1 MKNTRTKQSAK
12 NLFFG
17 VICQL
22 IVTILNFIVRTF
34 FVKYLS
40 TEYLGINGL
49 FLNILSILNMAEL
62 GIGTAIT
69 YKMYK
74 PVAYND
80 KEKVKS
86 LLNYYKLVY
95 KIIGLIILVIG
106 LLLIPFLNII
116 VGNDINIKENIV
128 LIYLIYLIEAVCSY
142 FYSHKRAMA
151 TVTQNEY
158 IASISRLVVYTF
170 KCILQIIILKYDS
183 NFLLYLVIYVLAMI
197 GENLVVCKIMD
208 KKYPYIKDK
217 EYKVISKDE
226 KIEMFKNV
234 KALLLYKIGSAIYRG
249 VDNIIISMFVNI
261 SMVGIC
267 SNYTLII
274 NAIDTTLKMGFNG
287 VVASIGNLNVT
298 TDIVHREKIYH
309 QLLLVTIWIY
319 GFCSI
324 CLLLL
329 IDPFIKLWLGDEYL
343 LDFISSIFLVLSIY
357 LYGVERPSVAFRN
370 TLGLH
375 EKGKYAPLIAGILNI
390 ILSIFFVKKIGLSGV
405 FIATAVARVLTTV
418 WTEPYI
424 IYKYIFKKS
433 PNYYYLK
440 MLIYS
445 LVVVLNFIICNFV
458 ISFINKSSI
467 YSFLIKAVISVILSN
482 AIFLLCF
489 FKLKDFKEVYKK
501 IKKIFN

>member
-1 MKNTRTKQSAK
+1 MKNTRTKQSVK

-22 IVTILNFIVRTF
+22 IVTILNFVVRTY

-49 FLNILSILNMAEL
+49 FLNVLSILNMAEL

-74 PVAYND
+74 PVAYDD

-86 LLNYYKLVY
+86 LLNYYKIVY
-95 KIIGLIILVIG
+95 EIIGLIILIIG

-116 VGNDINIKENIV
+116 VGNDINIAENIV
-128 LIYLIYLIEAVCSY
+128 LIYLIYLIEAVSSY

-158 IASISRLVVYTF
+158 IASISRLIVYTL
-170 KCILQIIILKYDS
+170 KCILQIIILKYGS
-183 NFLLYLVIYVLAMI
+183 NFLLYLIVYVLATI
-197 GENLVVCKIMD
+197 VENLVVCKIMN

-217 EYKVISKDE
+217 EYIAVSKSE
-226 KIEMFKNV
+226 RKEMFKNV

-249 VDNIIISMFVNI
+249 VDNIIISMYVNI

-274 NAIDTTLKMGFNG
+274 NAIDTMLKMGFNG

-298 TDIVHREKIYH
+298 TNVLHREKIYH
-309 QLLLVTIWIY
+309 QLLFVTIWIY

-329 IDPFIKLWLGDEYL
+329 IDPFIKIWLGNDYL
-343 LDFISSIFLVLSIY
+343 LDFISSIFLVLSVY
-357 LYGVERPSVAFRN
+357 LYGIERPSVAFRN

-375 EKGKYAPLIAGILNI
+375 ERGKYAPLIAGILNI
-390 ILSIFFVKKIGLSGV
+390 VLSIILVKKNGLSGV
-405 FIATAVARVLTTV
+405 FIATVIARILTTV

-424 IYKYIFKKS
+424 IYKNVFKKS
-433 PNYYYLK
+433 PYLYYLK
-440 MLIYS
+440 MIIYS

-458 ISFINKSSI
+458 INFINGNNI
-467 YSFLIKAVISVILSN
+467 YSFLIKAIISAILSN
-482 AIFLLCF
+482 IIFLLCF
-489 FKLKDFKEVYKK
+489 FKLKDFKEVYNK